1 MPVWLP
7 YISTIIGAL
16 VQLAKLLIDMA
27 KEKKSE
33 EIKECGLAIEE
44 ARKTG
49 DVSKL
54 TKLIEDM
61 KRGKPCE

>member
-7 YISTIIGAL
+7 YISTILGAL

-27 KEKKSE
+27 KEKSGDK
-33 EIKECGLAIEE
+33 IKECGLAIEE
-44 ARKTG
+44 ARKSG

-54 TKLIEDM
+54 TKIIEDM
-61 KRGKPCE
+61 KRGNPCD

>member
-27 KEKKSE
+27 KEKKTD
-33 EIKECGLAIEE
+33 EIKACGLAIEE

-61 KRGKPCE
+61 KRGQKCE

>member
-7 YISTIIGAL
+7 FIPTILSAL
-16 VQLAKLLIDMA
+16 VQLAKLLVDLA
-27 KEKKSE
+27 KEQSGHK
-33 EIKECGLAIEE
+33 IKDCAVAIED

-61 KRGKPCE
+61 KKGQPCD